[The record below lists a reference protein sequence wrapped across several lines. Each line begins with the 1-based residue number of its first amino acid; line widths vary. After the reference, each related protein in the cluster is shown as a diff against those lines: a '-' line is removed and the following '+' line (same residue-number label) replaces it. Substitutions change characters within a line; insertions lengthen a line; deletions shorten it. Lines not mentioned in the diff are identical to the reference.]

1 MTRSRGGSCFLYNMF
16 LLKTAKIEIDRLA
29 RSVSEDDRNAFNM
42 LYQVY
47 YNDVFRFAYYFL
59 KDKEACREVVL
70 DVFLSV
76 WQSRRRLAGIENLEA
91 YLYIVTKNEALRY
104 LSKKR
109 DEEALSLDILP
120 IQLEDQESCSPD
132 QILINREIEKLLT
145 QVIDELPEKCRL
157 IFLMA
162 RQEGLKPK
170 EIGEILSINESTVRV
185 QMKIA
190 VEKIVARIRPH
201 FPDLTLSVLFSL
213 LS

>member
-1 MTRSRGGSCFLYNMF
+1 M
-16 LLKTAKIEIDRLA
+16 KTAKIEIDRLA
-29 RSVSEDDRNAFNM
+29 RSVSEDNRNAFNM

-76 WQSRRRLAGIENLEA
+76 WQSRSRLAEITNLEA
-91 YLYIVTKNEALRY
+91 YFYIVTKNEAVRY
-104 LSKKR
+104 LNKKR
-109 DEEALSLDILP
+109 DQDILSLDTLP
-120 IQLEDQESCSPD
+120 IELEDQENSSPD
-132 QILINREIEKLLT
+132 QLLINQEIEKLLT

-170 EIGEILSINESTVRV
+170 EIGEILSISESTVRV

-190 VEKIVARIRPH
+190 VEKIVTRIRPH
-201 FPDLTLSVLFSL
+201 FPDLTLTVLFSL
-213 LS
+213 QSWYEL